1 MDIEQKQFEEIAA
14 FVRTW
19 TPAKTVSNEDM
30 HAGYSLYKQDT
41 IGDCNIPAPS
51 KLSIRVHFFTCL
63 KKKKKAKWNAWN
75 ALKGIYWIICSQT
88 RYVKR
93 RSYEEVY

>member
-30 HAGYSLYKQDT
+30 LTGYSLYKQAT

-51 KLSIRVHFFTCL
+51 MFSFRVHFFICL
-63 KKKKKAKWNAWN
+63 SFQEKAKWTAWN
-75 ALKGIYWIICSQT
+75 ALKGISWIDCSST